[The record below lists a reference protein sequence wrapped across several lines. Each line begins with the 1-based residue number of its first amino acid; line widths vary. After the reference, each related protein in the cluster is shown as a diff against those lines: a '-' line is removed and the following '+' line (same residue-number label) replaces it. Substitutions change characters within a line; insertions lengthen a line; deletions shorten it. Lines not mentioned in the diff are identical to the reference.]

1 MRNSSL
7 TKNNIPKG
15 MIILGFIC
23 TFAMLLMI
31 CLSRD
36 AALR

>member
-1 MRNSSL
+1 
-7 TKNNIPKG
+7 

-23 TFAMLLMI
+23 TFAMSLMI